1 MTNRR
6 PTGLDLLE
14 YEIAHERMATLARL
28 GQRLEGALAA
38 LRSHD
43 EAHQFRCQSASDMN
57 RNARAALV
65 SEAAEALWYFV
76 IQRELTG
83 FHDRADVMR
92 DYRVPREVQ
101 VRMGVR

>member
-1 MTNRR
+1 MTSRR

-28 GQRLEGALAA
+28 GQRLERALAA

-43 EAHQFRCQSASDMN
+43 EAHQFRRQPASATD
-57 RNARAALV
+57 RDVRAALV
-65 SEAAEALWYFV
+65 LEAAEALWYSV

-83 FHDRADVMR
+83 FHDSADVMR